1 MLSECIGTPSCTLGG
16 VLEGVPPINIRR
28 GRRVEGERA
37 EGSEK
42 GAREGSGG
50 SERGAREGSA
60 RRERR
65 KGAEGVQEGSGG
77 SERSVRSARG
87 GA

>member
-1 MLSECIGTPSCTLGG
+1 VYRNTQLHSWG

-65 KGAEGVQEGSGG
+65 KGAREGSAGRERRECRKGAEGV
-77 SERSVRSARG
+77 RG
-87 GA
+87 A